1 MGSRFLDL
9 SSWTPSSRER
19 GCEAICPDL
28 ADTIYAASEPPDP
41 ALRQAFEVMAR
52 GTFVFLPRARRTR
65 KGSSTAAPSS
75 ACWPSS
81 GAAAR
86 ASNTT
91 LTRADAR
98 SGSSAMASARPS
110 WLDLPRA
117 DSGIPTIG
125 WRSPATC
132 RALSYSIGRALAEG
146 SFNPRYSPEATLRE
160 AVAALD
166 ELFDRIRTVFRLP
179 GMKER

>member
-1 MGSRFLDL
+1 MGSQFLDL
-9 SSWTPSSRER
+9 YLVDPELPRARLR
-19 GCEAICPDL
+19 GDFPDL
-28 ADTIYAASEPPDP
+28 ADTIYAASAPPDP
-41 ALRQAFEVMAR
+41 ALRPAFEVMAR
-52 GTFVFLPRARRTR
+52 GTFVFLPKGATHPDGLFYNRAFEHLLAKLGRRR
-65 KGSSTAAPSS
+65 
-75 ACWPSS
+75 ACLEYYPDEGEYPLWEL
-81 GAAAR
+81 GYGKCE
-86 ASNTT
+86 
-91 LTRADAR
+91 AD
-98 SGSSAMASARPS
+98 

-166 ELFDRIRTVFRLP
+166 EGSSSEYGLFAIFQ
-179 GMKER
+179 G